1 MKLWS
6 IQLIFRITRYCARM
20 GVSKFLIVERVKVVL
35 SMVIFVSIYKYIK
48 FVRIEESVTNCP
60 LSRREFGYLAQN
72 LSCGRTVQIGLVP
85 KKCNRAAVPNR
96 SERSPI

>member
-35 SMVIFVSIYKYIK
+35 LMVIYVFIYKYI
-48 FVRIEESVTNCP
+48 RIEESVTNCP